1 MILCYFALLQYA
13 DTMVWLEFVVVD
25 YFKSNP
31 CRCMS
36 LIAATFIV
44 GTLCILGSSQQ
55 IVAVDLLCHLF
66 YQYNSE
72 IRVTNLVWFQGFFF
86 FILNVNCKAMQSQG
100 ATELHL
106 KL

>member
-13 DTMVWLEFVVVD
+13 DAMVWLEFVVVD

-55 IVAVDLLCHLF
+55 ILAVDLLCHLF

-72 IRVTNLVWFQGFFF
+72 IRVTNLVWFQGLFFF
-86 FILNVNCKAMQSQG
+86 RM
-100 ATELHL
+100 
-106 KL
+106 